1 MFYRTKPKDESYEL
15 EFFMPDG
22 GGFIRANVGPGR
34 DMVQICRGGGTMGET
49 LSARTAEELKA
60 KAQAWL
66 RQRRTWK

>member
-1 MFYRTKPKDESYEL
+1 
-15 EFFMPDG
+15 MPDG

-60 KAQAWL
+60 MAQAWL